1 MVGEVLADRYELDEL
16 VGAGGMSSVFR
27 AHDRVLERTVALKLL
42 HQRLTAEG
50 EYVERFRREAR
61 MVAGLSHHNIV
72 SVIDRGEHDGR
83 PFIVFEYVAGENLK
97 QLVERDGPLPVEQAL
112 ELAIGVARGLAF
124 AHEKGFVHRDV
135 KPQNVLVNGN
145 GEAKVT
151 DFGIARSLAV
161 PQGVTLT
168 GTVLGT
174 SDYISP
180 EQAQG
185 RQVDEL
191 TDVYSLGVVVY
202 ELLTGEPPFTGDN
215 FVAIAMQH
223 INDPVPPASLR
234 RPEVPPR
241 LDRAIE
247 KALAKEPADRFA
259 SMGEFAREL
268 ESCLEEVRVGADASA
283 TGVMPALPPQR
294 GAKRATRGRRKGRR
308 LLWLVLLAAVVVA
321 AAAVGYAVWHA
332 DNGSSGGNRPATGGT
347 GSAPIALVGSGS
359 YDPDGDGQEHPELA
373 SRATDDN
380 PATYW
385 ETENY
390 RSSLSS
396 LGKAG
401 VGLVLDARKT
411 VSPTVMTVTSDT
423 PGFTARIEAGDSPTG
438 PFHAV
443 SALRTAGTSTDFELD
458 GARARYYVVWITNL
472 GSSSQV
478 HVNEV
483 EAR

>member
-1 MVGEVLADRYELDEL
+1 M
-16 VGAGGMSSVFR
+16 
-27 AHDRVLERTVALKLL
+27 
-42 HQRLTAEG
+42 
-50 EYVERFRREAR
+50 
-61 MVAGLSHHNIV
+61 
-72 SVIDRGEHDGR
+72 
-83 PFIVFEYVAGENLK
+83 
-97 QLVERDGPLPVEQAL
+97 
-112 ELAIGVARGLAF
+112 
-124 AHEKGFVHRDV
+124 HRDV
-135 KPQNVLVNGN
+135 KPQNVLLNGN

-151 DFGIARSLAV
+151 DFGIARSLDV
-161 PQGVTLT
+161 PQGVTQT

-191 TDVYSLGVVVY
+191 TDVYSLGVVLY

-234 RPEVPPR
+234 RPDVPPR

-268 ESCLEEVRVGADASA
+268 EACLEEVRVGADASA
-283 TGVMPALPPQR
+283 TGVMPALPPPTRRQAR
-294 GAKRATRGRRKGRR
+294 DPRPPRRAAAS
-308 LLWLVLLAAVVVA
+308 LWLVLLAAVVVA

-347 GSAPIALVGSGS
+347 GRRRSPWSASGS
-359 YDPDGDGQEHPELA
+359 YDPDGDGQEHPELDEPGDG
-373 SRATDDN
+373 RQPGDLLGDREL
-380 PATYW
+380 PQP
-385 ETENY
+385 
-390 RSSLSS
+390 LSS

-423 PGFTARIEAGDSPTG
+423 PGFTARIQAGDSPTG

-443 SALRTAGTSTDFELD
+443 SARRPP
-458 GARARYYVVWITNL
+458 ARAPTSSSTAHERGTTSS
-472 GSSSQV
+472 GSRTSASSSQA

>member
-1 MVGEVLADRYELDEL
+1 M
-16 VGAGGMSSVFR
+16 
-27 AHDRVLERTVALKLL
+27 
-42 HQRLTAEG
+42 
-50 EYVERFRREAR
+50 
-61 MVAGLSHHNIV
+61 
-72 SVIDRGEHDGR
+72 
-83 PFIVFEYVAGENLK
+83 
-97 QLVERDGPLPVEQAL
+97 
-112 ELAIGVARGLAF
+112 
-124 AHEKGFVHRDV
+124 HRDV

-241 LDRAIE
+241 VDRAIE

-268 ESCLEEVRVGADASA
+268 ESCLEEVRLGADASA
-283 TGVMPALPPQR
+283 TGVMPALPPKR
-294 GAKRATRGRRKGRR
+294 GARRATRGRRKGRR
-308 LLWLVLLAAVVVA
+308 LLWLVLLAAVGAGGRRDRLRGVA
-321 AAAVGYAVWHA
+321 RRERKLGRQGPDDGRHRLGA
-332 DNGSSGGNRPATGGT
+332 DRPGRLGLVRSGRRRAG
-347 GSAPIALVGSGS
+347 
-359 YDPDGDGQEHPELA
+359 A
-373 SRATDDN
+373 SRAREPGDGRQPGD
-380 PATYW
+380 
-385 ETENY
+385 
-390 RSSLSS
+390 L
-396 LGKAG
+396 LG
-401 VGLVLDARKT
+401 DR
-411 VSPTVMTVTSDT
+411 
-423 PGFTARIEAGDSPTG
+423 
-438 PFHAV
+438 
-443 SALRTAGTSTDFELD
+443 ELPQLAQQPRQ
-458 GARARYYVVWITNL
+458 GGRRARAGRQEDGVA
-472 GSSSQV
+472 
-478 HVNEV
+478 HE
-483 EAR
+483 

>member
-1 MVGEVLADRYELDEL
+1 M
-16 VGAGGMSSVFR
+16 
-27 AHDRVLERTVALKLL
+27 
-42 HQRLTAEG
+42 
-50 EYVERFRREAR
+50 
-61 MVAGLSHHNIV
+61 
-72 SVIDRGEHDGR
+72 IDRGEHDGR
-83 PFIVFEYVAGENLK
+83 PFIVFEYVDGENLK

-112 ELAIGVARGLAF
+112 ELAIEVARGLAF

-135 KPQNVLVNGN
+135 KPQNVLLNGN

-151 DFGIARSLAV
+151 DFGIARSLDV
-161 PQGVTLT
+161 PQGVTQT

-185 RQVDEL
+185 RQVDEH
-191 TDVYSLGVVVY
+191 TDVYSLGVVLY
-202 ELLTGEPPFTGDN
+202 ELLTGELPFTGDN

-223 INDPVPPASLR
+223 INEPVPPASLAPAR
-234 RPEVPPR
+234 GPAAASTA
-241 LDRAIE
+241 AIE

-259 SMGEFAREL
+259 SMARVRAASSRRASKRCGSARTPRRRA
-268 ESCLEEVRVGADASA
+268 SCRRC
-283 TGVMPALPPQR
+283 PPQR

-332 DNGSSGGNRPATGGT
+332 DNGSVGRQRPDDRRHRLGADRPGR
-347 GSAPIALVGSGS
+347 LGS

-401 VGLVLDARKT
+401 VGLVLDAGRRS
-411 VSPTVMTVTSDT
+411 SPTVMTVTTDT

-443 SALRTAGTSTDFELD
+443 SASQHRRGTSTDFELD
-458 GARARYYVVWITNL
+458 GARATVLRRL
-472 GSSSQV
+472 D
-478 HVNEV
+478 HEPRL
-483 EAR
+483 ARPRCT